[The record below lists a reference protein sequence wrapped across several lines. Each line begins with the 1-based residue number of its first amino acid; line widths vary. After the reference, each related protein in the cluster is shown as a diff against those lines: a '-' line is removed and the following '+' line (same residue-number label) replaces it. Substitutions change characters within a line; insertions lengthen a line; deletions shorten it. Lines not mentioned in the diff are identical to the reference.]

1 MIKSESAA
9 RQLNEA
15 VNSLINQ
22 GLVVESIGIADV
34 PIPVKIES
42 VNNHAA
48 KRMLERGMT
57 ESDAQSFIDNAMV
70 MFVQDDDTRRL
81 YISSDGNSAVLIEG
95 NKLLSAYTA
104 EYFDDGV
111 KRIIEEVKKY
121 G

>member
-70 MFVQDDDTRRL
+70 KIV
-81 YISSDGNSAVLIEG
+81 E
-95 NKLLSAYTA
+95 KAYDVENIVYCPIFDA
-104 EYFDDGV
+104 EIDDG
-111 KRIIEEVKKY
+111 Y
-121 G
+121 C